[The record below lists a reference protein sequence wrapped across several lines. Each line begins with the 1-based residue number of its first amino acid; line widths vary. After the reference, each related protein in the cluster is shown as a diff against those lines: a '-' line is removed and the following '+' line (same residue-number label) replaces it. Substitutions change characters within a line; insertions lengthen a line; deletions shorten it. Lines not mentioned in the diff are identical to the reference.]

1 MNDKLPPSLV
11 TAAVSCVKLLERHR
25 TAGYGP
31 DFGRNQLAMWREV
44 KRVASLIR
52 DTEGKVGGG
61 GEGKGG

>member
-1 MNDKLPPSLV
+1 MKLPKDLIAS
-11 TAAVSCVKLLERHR
+11 AVSCVKLLERHR

-44 KRVASLIR
+44 RRVARLIEES
-52 DTEGKVGGG
+52 EGKVGGG